1 MRSIRSLAFT
11 AARSAAL
18 LLATVM
24 LCRRSSFGADAPATQ
39 PTPLVHVHAH
49 NDYLHRRPLLD
60 ALDRGFCSV
69 EGDIHLVDG
78 ELLIAHDIKKVQPGK
93 TLTSLYL
100 EPLRQRIKANG
111 GRVYRGGPVVVLL
124 IDVKT
129 PFDATY
135 PVLREVLRGYADVL
149 TTWTSGKRTE
159 RALLAII
166 TGDRKREVIAADE
179 PRLCACDG
187 DIADLDANPPA
198 DLVPWISGDWAK
210 NFTWRADGVTPM
222 SEAERSKLRAIA
234 ARVHEQGRTLRWWGS
249 PDNAL
254 FWAEIRADG
263 VDWINTDDLPG
274 AQKFVLSK

>member
-1 MRSIRSLAFT
+1 LT

-18 LLATVM
+18 LLMVVTP
-24 LCRRSSFGADAPATQ
+24 CRRNIAADAPATQ

-60 ALDRGFCSV
+60 ALDRGFTSV
-69 EGDIHLVDG
+69 EADIHLVDG
-78 ELLIAHDIKKVQPGK
+78 ELLIAHDIKKVKPGK

-129 PFDATY
+129 PFDTTY
-135 PVLREVLRGYADVL
+135 PALREVLRSSTDVL
-149 TTWTSGKRTE
+149 TTWTNGKQTE
-159 RALLAII
+159 RALLAIV
-166 TGDRKREVIAADE
+166 TGDRKRDVIAADE

-187 DIADLDANPPA
+187 DVADLDANPPA

-222 SEAERSKLRAIA
+222 PEAERAKLRAIV

-263 VDWINTDDLPG
+263 VDWINTDDLAG
-274 AQKFVLSK
+274 AQQFVLKP